1 MVAHY
6 FCLLFSLSLL
16 TGFYFFSCF
25 SPQLLSSS
33 QHLAP
38 MSTMAEV
45 LEAMEEATEGAMEVT
60 TMAMAEV
67 ITMAMAEVI
76 TPAMEVTTTGKE
88 VMLVAKLIN
97 HYFINIT
104 NKFCLCL

>member
-1 MVAHY
+1 
-6 FCLLFSLSLL
+6 
-16 TGFYFFSCF
+16 
-25 SPQLLSSS
+25 
-33 QHLAP
+33 

-45 LEAMEEATEGAMEVT
+45 LEAMEEATEGAMEVTTMAMVEAMEATEVT